1 MRRRLVAGLIT
12 CFVAMLSVPVFVAI
26 SEQETDGPITAGA
39 WVTGSSEL
47 VAKGSVRAPSII
59 RGAWGISVRA
69 GNYSDGD
76 SKHYPSGVN
85 KSYDVDDYTS
95 TARAVSWITGYNRH
109 GDTYSAAAEEESG
122 G

>member
-1 MRRRLVAGLIT
+1 MRRHFVAGIII

-26 SEQETDGPITAGA
+26 SEQDTDGPITAGA
-39 WVTGSSEL
+39 WVSGSSEL
-47 VAKGSVRAPSII
+47 EAEGSVRAPRII
-59 RGAWGISVRA
+59 RGAWGISVTA
-69 GNYSDGD
+69 GNESNGD
-76 SKHYPSGVN
+76 SGHYPKGVIE
-85 KSYDVDDYTS
+85 SYSVDAYTS